1 MHNIKFIRE
10 NPQEF
15 DQLMFR
21 RGLRPISSKIISI
34 DTLIRNDQT
43 LIQNIQE
50 KRNIDSKNIGMMI
63 SQGKNASELQKN
75 VSSLKIQ
82 LTKLD
87 EKIKSNLE
95 KLNLVCFLDFS
106 VMLFKTSLPSLIL
119 SFKFFIQTL
128 WWFFKSLKAS
138 LSSESKFSSHSFN
151 SSLY

>member
-75 VSSLKIQ
+75 VSSLKIE

-87 EKIKSNLE
+87 EKIQGVTSYS
-95 KLNLVCFLDFS
+95 LD
-106 VMLFKTSLPSLIL
+106 I
-119 SFKFFIQTL
+119 
-128 WWFFKSLKAS
+128 
-138 LSSESKFSSHSFN
+138 
-151 SSLY
+151 